1 MDVRSYEAG
10 QESAGREV
18 EVALACDKKRSIAW
32 EVVRWK

>member
-18 EVALACDKKRSIAW
+18 EVALSCDKKRGAL
-32 EVVRWK
+32 RGK